1 VREAVEG
8 EQGEATPVTCSN
20 ASTGAEVR
28 PRIPSCRGGQHR
40 PPPQEVFTALDDTS
54 EHTFPSTTF
63 AWRKVRIR
71 RPAGGQGDSATKSHR
86 SAVPAPKRFWGLPYR
101 NPRVP
106 LAMTLKLR
114 GGAEAWV
121 EVHSRGRIARY
132 PGHTALVDVL
142 LEACQD
148 DR

>member
-1 VREAVEG
+1 ME
-8 EQGEATPVTCSN
+8 S
-20 ASTGAEVR
+20 
-28 PRIPSCRGGQHR
+28 IP
-40 PPPQEVFTALDDTS
+40 

-63 AWRKVRIR
+63 GWRKVRIR
-71 RPAGGQGDSATKSHR
+71 RPAGGQGDSAAQPHVSGS
-86 SAVPAPKRFWGLPYR
+86 SAKRRFWGLPYR

-106 LAMTLKLR
+106 LPLTVKLR

-121 EVHSRGRIARY
+121 EVHCRGRIVRY
-132 PGHTALVDVL
+132 PGYIAIVDVL